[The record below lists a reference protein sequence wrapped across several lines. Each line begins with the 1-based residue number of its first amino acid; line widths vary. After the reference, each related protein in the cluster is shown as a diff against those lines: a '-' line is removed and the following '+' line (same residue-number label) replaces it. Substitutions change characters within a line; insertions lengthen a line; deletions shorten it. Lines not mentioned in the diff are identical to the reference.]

1 MSRPILSHVGDRI
14 REAIRTEVSY
24 SGSTLSGIFHAMA
37 TTLREGPLR
46 RWIVRF
52 LPLQTLKDAQELV
65 RRFREV
71 DGIRLY
77 VQERQGPV
85 LAAALVIVFISIA
98 CAVGVVVFLADRHS
112 LLALLGILLLP
123 VALAGSFFVMAFVF
137 LSWIEGRALARELG
151 HYHRPQ
157 HAVPAASFSGKVGLY
172 MGPVPPVPWLLAV
185 MFLFV
190 PLALLAVAWL
200 SAALTVI
207 LLGILMP
214 VVYAKFDA

>member
-1 MSRPILSHVGDRI
+1 
-14 REAIRTEVSY
+14 
-24 SGSTLSGIFHAMA
+24 MA

-151 HYHRPQ
+151 HRHRPQ
-157 HAVPAASFSGKVGLY
+157 HAVAAASLSRKVGLY

-207 LLGILMP
+207 LLGCLMP

>member
-1 MSRPILSHVGDRI
+1 
-14 REAIRTEVSY
+14 
-24 SGSTLSGIFHAMA
+24 MA
-37 TTLREGPLR
+37 TTLRAGPSR
-46 RWIVRF
+46 HWIVRF
-52 LPLQTLKDAQELV
+52 LPLQTLRDAQDLV

-71 DGIRLY
+71 EGIQLY
-77 VQERQGPV
+77 VQERKGLV
-85 LAAALVIVFISIA
+85 VAATLVIVFISIA

-112 LLALLGILLLP
+112 LLALLGILLMP

-137 LSWIEGRALARELG
+137 LSWIEGRALARDLG
-151 HYHRPQ
+151 HRHRPQ
-157 HAVPAASFSGKVGLY
+157 AAVPAASLARKIGLY

-190 PLALLAVAWL
+190 PLAMLAVAWL

-207 LLGILMP
+207 LLGSLMP